1 MKVFQES
8 KSKLKEL
15 NQQSGKKMFD
25 YEKMIQSLVEN
36 NLNVVFPSLEFLTT
50 EYQIDSL
57 RPDSIAFDSDRNSF
71 VIIEYKN
78 VKHKGV
84 VDQGMSYYELLQEKR
99 EAFVLL
105 YHKKKGKLLDV
116 ENDVNWDE
124 TRVIFISPHFT
135 SHQKRASRS
144 VNLPIELYEVSRF
157 ENGIITL
164 VKLENKQDTKEKTS
178 THTPLIRLD
187 EYSEEDY
194 LTGKYS
200 KSGKK
205 NIPPNIKKLWN
216 TTKNKILDEFENV
229 EFKQKKKYA
238 GFYSI
243 VDGSS
248 ICTINVTKSKVF
260 ICYAVRTQHNVLS
273 PDDFI
278 KDVSNIGHWGLGHY
292 QSSLK
297 TESDLEKAIPI
308 IRKVYDHKI
317 K

>member
-8 KSKLKEL
+8 DAKLTEL
-15 NQQSGKKMFD
+15 KQESGNKAFD
-25 YEKMIQSLVEN
+25 YEKMVQSLVEN
-36 NLNVVFPSLEFLTT
+36 NLNTIFPSLEFLTT
-50 EYQIDSL
+50 EYQIDGL
-57 RPDSIAFDSDRNSF
+57 RPDSIAFDNDRNSF
-71 VIIEYKN
+71 AIIEYKN

-84 VDQGMSYYELLQEKR
+84 VDQGMSYYQLLQEKR

-116 ENDVNWDE
+116 ENDVYWDE

-135 SHQKRASRS
+135 VHQKRACRAID
-144 VNLPIELYEVSRF
+144 LPIELYEISRF

-164 VKLENKQDTKEKTS
+164 DKLESKQTTSKKLDTQ
-178 THTPLIRLD
+178 TPTVRLD

-194 LTGKYS
+194 LVGKYT
-200 KSGKK
+200 K
-205 NIPPNIKKLWN
+205 NGTKNLRPDIRKLWN

-229 EFKQKKKYA
+229 EFQQKKKYA
-238 GFYSI
+238 GFYST

-248 ICTINVTKSKVF
+248 ICTLDARNSKIH

-273 PDDFI
+273 SDNFV

-292 QSSLK
+292 QSSLE

-308 IRKVYDHKI
+308 IRKVYDYKI